1 MNFIIASGMSER
13 SFCIFL
19 RIHVRLTS
27 ASQVAYECFFS
38 PPLVT
43 KTDTWIRTLRTS
55 INVPREWSN
64 WNECRDYL
72 QFQPRKENSATEKR
86 PLQKYFSRNKRAE
99 GAADGMPPPK
109 QQQEKA
115 VSANIMEKQRLKSDL
130 PRTMFQQKKRAEKLA
145 NGKDVLNAA
154 LEKLGYK
161 VKKKRSS
168 RPLQRLQATKLRLG
182 LPNAL
187 NKNQS
192 FPHVL
197 CAIRYQSRSKL
208 LLLSKCNSKRISN
221 LKMKSASV
229 QLLS

>member
-1 MNFIIASGMSER
+1 MSER

-99 GAADGMPPPK
+99 GAADGMPLIGMPPPK
-109 QQQEKA
+109 QQQQKA
-115 VSANIMEKQRLKSDL
+115 VLANQMEKQARRLKSDL
-130 PRTMFQQKKRAEKLA
+130 CRTMFQEK
-145 NGKDVLNAA
+145 
-154 LEKLGYK
+154 
-161 VKKKRSS
+161 
-168 RPLQRLQATKLRLG
+168 
-182 LPNAL
+182 
-187 NKNQS
+187 
-192 FPHVL
+192 
-197 CAIRYQSRSKL
+197 
-208 LLLSKCNSKRISN
+208 
-221 LKMKSASV
+221 
-229 QLLS
+229 